1 MALRNQQKQLVEKHK
16 FTENGTSVT
25 EIPLDNMIRRMILFF
40 SITISA
46 GATAPSQPKN
56 NDFLNLIKKMRLVL
70 EGDENKFN
78 LDAVTKYYVDLYELG
93 EYPLKSNL
101 PTLTANQT
109 RTVQYVAVFDFAT
122 ARKLIKDYTALLNN
136 ARYSSMHLE
145 IDWGAITDIYSTRGT
160 ASITSATECQISL
173 IEAYEDGNTIEG
185 VPNDSEEFRNS
196 LLDIR
201 EGTLETQVD
210 RAYNSYDDD
219 ALEVDVSP
227 AASRIFSQMIF
238 PRENI
243 TDGNPAFANDVV
255 SQIKL
260 LNTRGPTR
268 TFLQN
273 YFTHLRAQNK
283 TDYNLATLPTGM
295 AYFDWLDDRQRGL
308 DNINADE
315 LKFRFLTKAPASGKK
330 NGIRLYTKYVP
341 N

>member
-16 FTENGTSVT
+16 FSENSTTVT
-25 EIPLDNMIRRMILFF
+25 EIPLDNMIRRMVLFF
-40 SITISA
+40 SISIAA
-46 GATAPSQPKN
+46 GATAPSNPKR

-78 LDAVTKYYVDLYELG
+78 LDAVTKYYVDYYELG
-93 EYPLKSNL
+93 EYPLKSSL

-109 RTVQYVAVFDFAT
+109 RTLHYVAVFDFAT
-122 ARKLIKDYTALLNN
+122 ARKLIKDYTALLDNS
-136 ARYSSMHLE
+136 RYSSMHLE
-145 IDWGAITDIYSTRGT
+145 IDWGDIDDIYSTKGT
-160 ASITSATECQISL
+160 ASIQAATECQISL

-185 VPNDSEEFRNS
+185 VPNDSQEFRNS

-219 ALEVDVSP
+219 ALEVDVAP
-227 AASRIFSQMIF
+227 AASRIMSQMLF
-238 PRENI
+238 ARENV
-243 TDGNPAFANDVV
+243 TDGNATFVNDVI
-255 SQIKL
+255 SQVKL

-283 TDYNLATLPTGM
+283 TDYNLAALPNGM
-295 AYFDWLDDRQRGL
+295 IYLDWLDDRQRGL
-308 DNINADE
+308 DNRNADE
-315 LKFRFLTKAPASGKK
+315 LVFRFLTKAPASGKK
-330 NGIRLYTKYVP
+330 NGIRVYTKHVP